1 MSSYSDPT
9 ERLSGDGAAGDG
21 HAAPG
26 LIGKRLGPWRVL
38 ELLGEGGMGLVYLG
52 ARDDQTYE
60 QRVAIKVIRHVA
72 AGTAEDFARFR
83 RERQI
88 LARLEHPGIARL
100 LDGGTTDDGSPY
112 LVMEYVDGE
121 PIDAYCEARALPIE
135 ERLRLFRGV
144 CAAVQYAHQKL
155 VVHRDIKPANILV
168 TAEGKA
174 VLLDF
179 GIAKLRDPEQTE
191 SVLPPTETVLTPAY
205 ASPEQVR
212 HEPVGTATDVYS
224 LGVVLY
230 ELLTGNL
237 PYAARSTFEM
247 MQAICGEEPLPPSR
261 AAPPRLQRRIAG
273 DLDAIV
279 LLALRKE
286 PLERYGSAGA
296 LSDDID
302 RYLGGRPVHARP
314 ATFGYRAARFIRRNR
329 LAVGAASLALL
340 VILGFTIALTIQSSA
355 LARERDRAMFER
367 DRAQNVLQFLVGL
380 FDAQDPEQAR
390 GVELTARDILDR
402 GTERATKQFRGDPL
416 MRATLLGTIG
426 RVRWGLGDLERAR
439 PLLEESVR
447 VKRARLGD
455 SIDTAEAMADLAQCV
470 ADLGES
476 DRALVLYRES
486 LAMRKRVLPADDP
499 RIASALNDLGAMLA
513 DDGDLAAAESLE
525 REALAILRK
534 SRGQDEEVSSVLTN
548 LGFLRYQSGRF
559 AEAES
564 FFREALATQRR
575 ALGGDHPLVLT
586 SLNNLANAVN
596 QQARFH
602 EAEQLFREAIA
613 LGERILGPQ
622 HPDIARLYKNLGS
635 TLLEQ
640 KQTADAVAAMRTS
653 YQRRL
658 DALGPAHPDVARSA
672 YSLAAAL
679 VDLEPSQAEALA
691 NGALH
696 KGKNV
701 PDGVR
706 GDLNVALARALSA
719 RGADA
724 EAVRAARRGL
734 ELRTSG
740 YPKGHWAIADAES
753 VLGECLVRAGRK
765 EEGAPLLRHGYEQ
778 LVASLGEK
786 LTATQRARERMMM
799 LRER

>member
-21 HAAPG
+21 HAAPS

-121 PIDAYCEARALPIE
+121 PIDAYCEKRALPIE

-261 AAPPRLQRRIAG
+261 AAPPGCSGGSR
-273 DLDAIV
+273 AISTPSCSSRC
-279 LLALRKE
+279 ARS
-286 PLERYGSAGA
+286 RWSAT
-296 LSDDID
+296 
-302 RYLGGRPVHARP
+302 ARP
-314 ATFGYRAARFIRRNR
+314 ARCRTT
-329 LAVGAASLALL
+329 S
-340 VILGFTIALTIQSSA
+340 
-355 LARERDRAMFER
+355 
-367 DRAQNVLQFLVGL
+367 
-380 FDAQDPEQAR
+380 
-390 GVELTARDILDR
+390 TA
-402 GTERATKQFRGDPL
+402 T
-416 MRATLLGTIG
+416 
-426 RVRWGLGDLERAR
+426 
-439 PLLEESVR
+439 S
-447 VKRARLGD
+447 
-455 SIDTAEAMADLAQCV
+455 
-470 ADLGES
+470 
-476 DRALVLYRES
+476 
-486 LAMRKRVLPADDP
+486 
-499 RIASALNDLGAMLA
+499 
-513 DDGDLAAAESLE
+513 AAAPCM
-525 REALAILRK
+525 
-534 SRGQDEEVSSVLTN
+534 RGRPHSVIAPRASS
-548 LGFLRYQSGRF
+548 G
-559 AEAES
+559 
-564 FFREALATQRR
+564 
-575 ALGGDHPLVLT
+575 
-586 SLNNLANAVN
+586 
-596 QQARFH
+596 
-602 EAEQLFREAIA
+602 AIA
-613 LGERILGPQ
+613 WPWG
-622 HPDIARLYKNLGS
+622 
-635 TLLEQ
+635 
-640 KQTADAVAAMRTS
+640 
-653 YQRRL
+653 
-658 DALGPAHPDVARSA
+658 
-672 YSLAAAL
+672 
-679 VDLEPSQAEALA
+679 
-691 NGALH
+691 
-696 KGKNV
+696 
-701 PDGVR
+701 
-706 GDLNVALARALSA
+706 
-719 RGADA
+719 
-724 EAVRAARRGL
+724 
-734 ELRTSG
+734 
-740 YPKGHWAIADAES
+740 
-753 VLGECLVRAGRK
+753 
-765 EEGAPLLRHGYEQ
+765 
-778 LVASLGEK
+778 
-786 LTATQRARERMMM
+786 QRAWRCWSSSDSRSP
-799 LRER
+799 